1 MKRITDNKKILA
13 RVKPKFTDKTLKDE
27 GVALVDRD
35 KVITEEKN
43 IVKKLK
49 DHFEKILETLKIDWP
64 MLSDLTDDPVLN
76 AIDNF
81 SHHAS
86 LLKIKEARNLS
97 NCF

>member
-13 RVKPKFTDKTLKDE
+13 RVKPNFTDKTLKDE
-27 GVALVDRD
+27 GVALVNRD